1 MPHHTQPS
9 RHKRPWPPLY
19 RPLVLIAEVGIVLLL
34 VWLARPY
41 WSVFLV
47 AALLAYLLSMPI
59 DWIDRHTF
67 IPRWLAVLGA
77 YLVLLLI
84 VFSGPVLAV
93 PFLVSQTQELFQGLP
108 EFIQRINLAVQT
120 WLENPPTIHIFAFQ
134 YNLEPLIAS
143 FADIFPLSAPLT
155 PPTAQEIAQTVQ
167 QVLRSAGSVVG
178 VATGIVGRVSGF
190 VLSTFI
196 VFILSI
202 YLLVDGPHWR
212 HRLLSIAPETTRGDL
227 DILLDETARVWRAY
241 FRGQLILSTVIG
253 VMTFAGLVALG
264 IPGAPLLALIAGV
277 LEILPNVGPIIAVIP
292 AAFVA
297 LVQGSLY
304 LNLPGWQVMLLVLGL
319 YTLIQQ
325 LENNLLVPRIHHET
339 VDLPPVVVFLAVL
352 VGATQGGVLGAILA
366 VPLLGTLKVWLL
378 YAHERLIAPDPFVP
392 EEVTFIPPPYLPDE
406 FPLLDAN
413 DDEAPPAEDDE
424 IDTDAP

>member
-1 MPHHTQPS
+1 MSHHSDPA
-9 RHKRPWPPLY
+9 RHRRPWPTLY
-19 RPLVLIAEVGIVLLL
+19 RPLVLIGEVAVVVLL

-41 WSVFLV
+41 WSVILV

-59 DWIDRHTF
+59 DWVDRHTF
-67 IPRWLAVLGA
+67 IPRWLAVLAA
-77 YLVLLLI
+77 YLLLLLM
-84 VFSGPVLAV
+84 VFSGPVLAI
-93 PFLVSQTQELFQGLP
+93 PFLVSQTQEVFQGLP
-108 EFIQRINLAVQT
+108 EFVQRINLSVQA
-120 WLENPPTIHIFAFQ
+120 WLENPPTIQVFAFQ
-134 YNLEPLIAS
+134 YNLEPLIESLAN
-143 FADIFPLSAPLT
+143 FFPLAAPLT
-155 PPTAQEIAQTVQ
+155 PPTAQDIAQAVQ

-190 VLSTFI
+190 VLSTFV

-212 HRLLSIAPETTRGDL
+212 HRLLSIVPETTRDDL
-227 DILLDETARVWRAY
+227 DMLLDETARVWRAY

-264 IPGAPLLALIAGV
+264 IPGAPLLALIAGL
-277 LEILPNVGPIIAVIP
+277 LEILPNIGPILAVIP

-304 LNLPGWQVMLLVLGL
+304 LDLPGWQVMLLVLGL

-366 VPLLGTLKVWLL
+366 VPLLGTLKVWLT
-378 YAHERLIAPDPFVP
+378 YAHERLIAPDTFEDVHLAFVP
-392 EEVTFIPPPYLPDE
+392 PSSLPEESPVLEADTPNEDPSLEPPVS
-406 FPLLDAN
+406 
-413 DDEAPPAEDDE
+413 DEA
-424 IDTDAP
+424 

>member
-1 MPHHTQPS
+1 MSHQTEPAW
-9 RHKRPWPPLY
+9 HKRPWPTLY
-19 RPLVLIAEVGIVLLL
+19 RPLILLGEVAVLILL

-77 YLVLLLI
+77 YLLLLLL

-108 EFIQRINLAVQT
+108 EFIQRINLAVQA
-120 WLENPPTIHIFAFQ
+120 WLENPPTIQFFAFQ
-134 YNLEPLIAS
+134 YNLEPLVESLAN
-143 FADIFPLSAPLT
+143 FFPLSAPLG
-155 PPTAQEIAQTVQ
+155 PPTAQDIAQAVQ

-202 YLLVDGPHWR
+202 YLLVDGPQWR
-212 HRLLSIAPETTRGDL
+212 HRLLSVAPETSRDDL
-227 DILLDETARVWRAY
+227 DMLLDETARVWRAY

-264 IPGAPLLALIAGV
+264 IPGAPLLALIAGL
-277 LEILPNVGPIIAVIP
+277 LEILPNVGPILAVIP

-297 LVQGSLY
+297 IVQGSLY
-304 LNLPGWQVMLLVLGL
+304 LDLPGWQVMLLVLGL

-339 VDLPPVVVFLAVL
+339 VDLPPVVVFIAVL

-366 VPLLGTLKVWLL
+366 VPLLGTLKVWLT
-378 YAHERLIAPDPFVP
+378 YAHERLIAPGTF
-392 EEVTFIPPPYLPDE
+392 EEEQLTFIPPPYLLDD
-406 FPLLDAN
+406 FPLLDTEAEN
-413 DDEAPPAEDDE
+413 DDDAPETPTEDDM
-424 IDTDAP
+424 